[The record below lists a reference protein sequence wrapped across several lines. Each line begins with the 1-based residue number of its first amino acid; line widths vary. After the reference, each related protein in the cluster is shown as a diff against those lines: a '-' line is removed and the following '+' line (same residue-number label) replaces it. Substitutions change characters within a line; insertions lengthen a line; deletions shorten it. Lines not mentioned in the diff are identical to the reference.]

1 MPPCV
6 LLQATFED
14 FSNKLYSAPS
24 VNDSKRFSKPKLSRS
39 DFTIDHYA
47 GGWVGEGR
55 ELLVSAGLSCRLS
68 GAGQPLAED
77 ACRGRCHTA
86 CLPSCLPA

>member
-47 GGWVGEGR
+47 GGWAGR
-55 ELLVSAGLSCRLS
+55 ELLVSFGC
-68 GAGQPLAED
+68 
-77 ACRGRCHTA
+77 
-86 CLPSCLPA
+86 PANC